1 MKKSTLTLALAAL
14 NANQSDQPLGVAA
27 CSYEITNDSLAQQI
41 MPAGKFRSSDGQ
53 SDKIADGYW
62 YIDEAIA
69 KKVIADRQS
78 RHNDL
83 LFDYEHQTLN
93 SKENGKPAPAA
104 GWAKNVDLEWVAD
117 KGLFIKNVEWTDAAL
132 KAIKAKEY
140 RYISPVFSY
149 NKKTGEVV
157 SLRHIGITNDPAIDG
172 MQDLIAL
179 KSTQSTN
186 QPEQTMNQ
194 LLIELLAKAGIV
206 IDPNAPP
213 KDLAA
218 LTAMFDNE
226 DAKTGIA
233 ALTAKLDSPNESE
246 TEVAAL
252 TAKVAELQKGISLSD
267 YVPAAT
273 YAAVITE
280 MAALKANHETVTV
293 GQVIEQAQKDGK
305 FIAQAEL
312 NYLKDLGNANLA
324 ALKANLDQRPVL
336 GAFMGKQT
344 TESKNPGEP
353 DPNAQAALSAD
364 QTLIANQLGISHEDY
379 AKTLQAEKAQA

>member
-1 MKKSTLTLALAAL
+1 MNEALALLFGLLGINVDATVDIDAAAL
-14 NANQSDQPLGVAA
+14 HTQL
-27 CSYEITNDSLAQQI
+27 TNED
-41 MPAGKFRSSDGQ
+41 
-53 SDKIADGYW
+53 
-62 YIDEAIA
+62 
-69 KKVIADRQS
+69 
-78 RHNDL
+78 
-83 LFDYEHQTLN
+83 
-93 SKENGKPAPAA
+93 
-104 GWAKNVDLEWVAD
+104 AKN
-117 KGLFIKNVEWTDAAL
+117 KIAAL
-132 KAIKAKEY
+132 KAKI
-140 RYISPVFSY
+140 
-149 NKKTGEVV
+149 
-157 SLRHIGITNDPAIDG
+157 
-172 MQDLIAL
+172 
-179 KSTQSTN
+179 
-186 QPEQTMNQ
+186 
-194 LLIELLAKAGIV
+194 
-206 IDPNAPP
+206 
-213 KDLAA
+213 
-218 LTAMFDNE
+218 
-226 DAKTGIA
+226 
-233 ALTAKLDSPNESE
+233 DSPNESE